1 MEKIRSQVR
10 NVQSKEHS
18 QTLKTNIQ
26 GSKKVSMSQRIII
39 PSTSDDRA
47 FSNSD
52 GYEYTIGPKQS
63 LPNEASS
70 QPVPSRLYSESL
82 MFRKQEV
89 SLSAMAFLFQEMIA
103 QIHNTS
109 KTALECETKLNDYGF
124 VIGSKLLELLNLR
137 ASVPTTAFSRSS
149 NFLTSTNGSNN
160 GSNEVQSNVAASRS
174 ASGVTDIYYNPENS
188 TESLTTLISSMRSR
202 DLTILDI
209 LQFIHGT
216 VWSYL
221 FGHVSDDLV
230 KSSERDNEYM
240 IVDNLPLLTQ
250 FIPGGVSC
258 DYFVCGIIQGFL
270 NNAEFPCTVT
280 PHSMPKSGFDQRAIY
295 LIQFDKHVLER
306 EGLRFS

>member
-1 MEKIRSQVR
+1 
-10 NVQSKEHS
+10 
-18 QTLKTNIQ
+18 
-26 GSKKVSMSQRIII
+26 MSQRIIL
-39 PSTSDDRA
+39 PSTSDDRV
-47 FSNSD
+47 FNNSD

-70 QPVPSRLYSESL
+70 QPTPSRLYSESL

-89 SLSAMAFLFQEMIA
+89 SLSAVTFLFGEMIA
-103 QIHNTS
+103 HIHNTS
-109 KTALECETKLNDYGF
+109 KTASECEVKLNDYGF

-137 ASVPTTAFSRSS
+137 ASVPSNTYLRSS
-149 NFLTSTNGSNN
+149 NFLSSSTPTNTSANAMHSGSNTT
-160 GSNEVQSNVAASRS
+160 ASRTV
-174 ASGVTDIYYNPENS
+174 SGVSDIYYNQENS
-188 TESLTTLISSMRSR
+188 AESLTTLISSMRSR

-230 KSSERDNEYM
+230 KSSERENEYM

-250 FIPGGVSC
+250 FIPNGVSC
-258 DYFVCGIIQGFL
+258 DFFVCGIIQGFL
-270 NNAEFPCTVT
+270 NNAEFPCSVT
-280 PHSMPKSGFDQRAIY
+280 PHLMPLKGFDQRVIY

-306 EGLRFS
+306 EGLRSE